1 MDGTC
6 SNKSKAWREK
16 KLSWLNVSA
25 PQWSHVVTVGHGSP
39 FDYPSASMHIG
50 KNKRNKPLAAG
61 IAIYTSSCHL
71 FAGHDPDFFSG
82 SDDKGMCSRGYM
94 LATWDDPPVLN
105 GVERWNLDL

>member
-71 FAGHDPDFFSG
+71 FAGHDPDFFFPGQMTKECVAEGTCSPL
-82 SDDKGMCSRGYM
+82 GMI
-94 LATWDDPPVLN
+94 LLF
-105 GVERWNLDL
+105 